1 MHSRDFVDL
10 GRLMDHIFRATEEFS
25 NQFGRFAY
33 DARKMT
39 EHRNFYSV
47 YPFPPANIFMS
58 QDKTLVFEFALAGYS
73 DADVNLQFQGDYMVL
88 AATSPVAAVD
98 QEDVIFFNRRLKFKA
113 IDGQKY
119 FVPEDKFD
127 REQARAAFKNGILKI
142 SIPAREEVQEPNG
155 VKIDIVNEDE

>member
-1 MHSRDFVDL
+1 MHSRDFMDL
-10 GRLMDHIFRATEEFS
+10 GRLMDHIFQATEEFT

-33 DARKMT
+33 DARKMA

-58 QDKTLVFEFALAGYS
+58 HDKTLVFEFALAGYS
-73 DADVNLQFQGDYMVL
+73 EKDVTLEFQGDYMVL
-88 AATSPVAAVD
+88 KATSPVTAVD
-98 QEDVIFFNRRLKFKA
+98 EDDVIFFNRRLKFKE

-127 REQARAAFKNGILKI
+127 REQSRAAFKNGILKV
-142 SIPAREEVQEPNG
+142 SIPAREEVQEPTG

>member
-10 GRLMDHIFRATEEFS
+10 GRLMDHIFRATEEFT